1 VPAVF
6 AATILA
12 CMVALG
18 RWVRR
23 RSFRDIEVADQ
34 FFAVLRRSM
43 LSPLGLLLR
52 EPGVPGA
59 IPARPHGAMPGPTI
73 HVHGADMWLS
83 IRSTASFRSSPV
95 CRWLRW
101 QVLCLIQFMAEFQV
115 TRLLRVEL
123 RRRHQEDRPAH
134 SRASGE
140 APRASVRVGD
150 TAVLEPAINF
160 YRRLYKL
167 DWMQPVTRDTPDGS
181 YDYYV
186 LTEQDTPLI
195 EKLGL
200 TVLFVD
206 AGCALRLPCPE
217 GAFRRRDGIP
227 P

>member
-34 FFAVLRRSM
+34 FLLFCGGSMLFAV
-43 LSPLGLLLR
+43 GLLVAANR
-52 EPGVPGA
+52 VFQVPYPQGRTGLCLVPLFTFTA
-59 IPARPHGAMPGPTI
+59 LTL
-73 HVHGADMWLS
+73 WLS
-83 IRSTASFRSSPV
+83 IRKYRILSFLTGLP
-95 CRWLRW
+95 LAALA
-101 QVLCLIQFMAEFQV
+101 VLCLIQFMAEFQV
-115 TRLLRVEL
+115 TRYSEWSFDAATKRIVQLIRE
-123 RRRHQEDRPAH
+123 RQAKQ
-134 SRASGE
+134 
-140 APRASVRVGD
+140 PRASVRVGD

-206 AGCALRLPCPE
+206 AGCGTALAVPGRRLPAP
-217 GAFRRRDGIP
+217 
-227 P
+227 